1 MFSLLN
7 ISPENVIWFYLAP
20 LFVFGPI
27 FFGLLWNFGLKN
39 IFFPPKKFEEQLR
52 LEREQAEHI
61 SQRRQGKAGAH
72 DRPQHAATQASVRW
86 IGQAAVYGVI
96 AIVLGVFSAW
106 PVYRYTVP
114 GMAQVKLSLSHPGL
128 RVVPCRK
135 HTAEERAALAL
146 NMRAKMKCSRERW
159 PVALELSFN
168 GEVVYSGISAAAGL
182 RHDGSSSFYEKF
194 TLPAGSHVLTVRLN
208 DAGPQSNF
216 TRELTQSVELRPSQN
231 LVIGFHEDNRG
242 FYIK

>member
-1 MFSLLN
+1 MFSLLD

-20 LFVFGPI
+20 LFIFGPI

-39 IFFPPKKFEEQLR
+39 IFFPPKKFEEQQR

-61 SQRRQGKAGAH
+61 SQRRQGKAG
-72 DRPQHAATQASVRW
+72 DYERTEHAATHTPAGW
-86 IGQAAVYGVI
+86 AGQAVIYGFI
-96 AIVLGVFSAW
+96 AIVLGGFSAW

-135 HTAEERAALAL
+135 HTAEERAALAP

-159 PVALELSFN
+159 PVAVELSFN
-168 GEVVYSGISAAAGL
+168 GEVVYSGVSAAAGL

-194 TLPAGSHVLTVRLN
+194 SLPAGSHVLMVRLN
-208 DAGPQSNF
+208 DAGPQSSF
-216 TRELTQSVELRPSQN
+216 TRELTQSVELRPAQN
-231 LVIGFHEDNRG
+231 LVIGFAEGSRG